1 MMDNLISYSTLL
13 QKQIACVEDKQT
25 ELVSKLIKTIRQRPV
40 LEPAT
45 FFKT

>member
-13 QKQIACVEDKQT
+13 HKQKAYVEDKQT
-25 ELVSKLIKTIRQRPV
+25 KLVSKLIKTIRQRPV

-45 FFKT
+45 FFTT